1 MKKTLFTGC
10 ATALVTPF
18 KGDQVDWEKLDWL
31 VEDQII
37 HGVDALVAAGTTGEP
52 STMTWEEHL
61 AVIRRVV
68 DRAAGRVPVI
78 AGTGSNC
85 TREAIEATK
94 AVEDCGAAAALHV
107 TPYYNKTTQD
117 GLVAHFHAIAD
128 QCAIPSIVY
137 NVPSRTGMNILPET
151 LKRIVQH
158 DNIIGV
164 KEANGDVAQAIEKV
178 LLCQDDVAFYSGSD
192 EIVVP
197 LMVMGF
203 KGVISVISNVMPR
216 ETSDMTH
223 LALEGNWAEAAA
235 WQRKLT
241 PFIKALFSET
251 SPIPCKTAMAM
262 LGQIEPDVRL
272 PLVPMGESNKARM
285 AQVMRD
291 LGLLA

>member
-18 KGDQVDWEKLDWL
+18 KGNSVDWERLDWL
-31 VEDQII
+31 VEDQIAN
-37 HGVDALVAAGTTGEP
+37 GVDALVAAGTTGEP

-68 DRAAGRVPVI
+68 DKAAGRIPVI

-85 TREAIEATK
+85 TREAIEGTK
-94 AVEDCGAAAALHV
+94 AVEDSGAAAALHV

-128 QCAIPSIVY
+128 QCAIPAIVY

-151 LKRIVQH
+151 LKRIAQH

-178 LLCQDDVAFYSGSD
+178 HLCGEDVDFYSGSD
-192 EIVVP
+192 EVIIP

-203 KGVISVISNVMPR
+203 KGVISVISNVMPK

-223 LALEGNWAEAAA
+223 QALQGNWAEAAA
-235 WQRKLT
+235 WQDKLT
-241 PFIKALFSET
+241 PFIKALFCET
-251 SPIPCKTAMAM
+251 NPIPCKAAMAM
-262 LGQIEPDVRL
+262 MGQIEEDVRL
-272 PLVPMGESNKARM
+272 PLVPMSEANKTKM
-285 AQVMRD
+285 AEIMRN
-291 LGLLA
+291 LGLLK